1 MEKEKVIKILEDVCE
16 EIKKRYKVKRL
27 GLFGSVVRGEE
38 SKGSDIDIL
47 TEFEDGAD
55 LFDLTGLTAFLEE
68 KLKCEIDIVSRG
80 GLREELRDSIEK
92 EVAYI

>member
-27 GLFGSVVRGEE
+27 GLFGSIVRGEE

-68 KLKCEIDIVSRG
+68 KLKCEIDIVSRSA
-80 GLREELRDSIEK
+80 LREELRDSIEK